1 MDWEFEIRRYK
12 LLHIKWIN
20 SKGLLYSTGNYI
32 QFPVINH
39 NGKEYTYI
47 CIHTYTY
54 IYLNYFAI
62 HEKLTQHCKSTILQL
77 KKYSRCS

>member
-32 QFPVINH
+32 QFPVINY
-39 NGKEYTYI
+39 NRKKYEKE
-47 CIHTYTY
+47 CVCVY
-54 IYLNYFAI
+54 IYINHFALQQ
-62 HEKLTQHCKSTILQL
+62 KLTQHCKSAIV
-77 KKYSRCS
+77 R